1 VSALGGAATPD
12 STKALGRLTN
22 DANAPAA
29 VRAHAASQLAFAKG
43 ANAPDA
49 RDALAQAAAD
59 PSREVREASSL
70 ALGNVARELGDSDG
84 ESVRDLVAR
93 YEHAKDDEERTMLL
107 EALGNSGS
115 IEILPTVRGALTSE
129 NESIREAAA
138 HALRFLPIGEA
149 DTVLSRVLGSE
160 PSTTVIV
167 AAIDSIGF
175 RIVEMHARALER
187 VVVADT
193 AGRVRSAVAEVARR
207 ALDSRKAT
215 LSTEARAVLTSLLEK
230 TRA

>member
-1 VSALGGAATPD
+1 VC
-12 STKALGRLTN
+12 
-22 DANAPAA
+22 
-29 VRAHAASQLAFAKG
+29 
-43 ANAPDA
+43 
-49 RDALAQAAAD
+49 
-59 PSREVREASSL
+59 
-70 ALGNVARELGDSDG
+70 
-84 ESVRDLVAR
+84 
-93 YEHAKDDEERTMLL
+93 
-107 EALGNSGS
+107 
-115 IEILPTVRGALTSE
+115 GALTSE